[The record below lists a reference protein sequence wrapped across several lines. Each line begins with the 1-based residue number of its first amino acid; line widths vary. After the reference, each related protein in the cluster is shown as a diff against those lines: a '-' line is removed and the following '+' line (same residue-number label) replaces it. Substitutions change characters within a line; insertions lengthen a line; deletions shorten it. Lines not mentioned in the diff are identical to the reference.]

1 MTTSTS
7 PTSPTTPVA
16 APLSGPLYRHVI
28 ATTLLQSLVVVGA
41 LAVDAMA
48 PWAAALILGATLA
61 QAAHAAHLR
70 RDTDRSARSSARESR
85 R

>member
-7 PTSPTTPVA
+7 PTTPVV
-16 APLSGPLYRHVI
+16 APLTGPLYRHVI
-28 ATTLLQSLVVVGA
+28 ATTLLQSLVVIGA

-48 PWAAALILGATLA
+48 PWAAATVLGAALA
-61 QAAHAAHLR
+61 LAAHAAHLR
-70 RDTDRSARSSARESR
+70 RSSGGAGRSSAPQAAR